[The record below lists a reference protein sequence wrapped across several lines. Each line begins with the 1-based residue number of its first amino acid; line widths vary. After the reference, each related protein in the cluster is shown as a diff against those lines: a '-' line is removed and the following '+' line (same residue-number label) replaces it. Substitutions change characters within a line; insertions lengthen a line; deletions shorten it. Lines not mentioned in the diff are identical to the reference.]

1 MLLHE
6 LIEQFLVGYNHLLNI
21 ENRGKDTTF
30 FSILQ
35 TNLQKSKLTP
45 KKVRTRLSSL
55 QAKSNVV
62 KVASS
67 VLTRDLCEGLP
78 GDSIEGRMR
87 ICNSIKKMIEK
98 WVEMP

>member
-35 TNLQKSKLTP
+35 TNLQKSKLAP
-45 KKVRTRLSSL
+45 KRSQNTSL
-55 QAKSNVV
+55 FVTGK
-62 KVASS
+62 
-67 VLTRDLCEGLP
+67 E
-78 GDSIEGRMR
+78 
-87 ICNSIKKMIEK
+87 
-98 WVEMP
+98 